1 MLKRSFVHVADEE
14 RERVVT
20 RMREK
25 EREGQEGEEG
35 RRREKERERER
46 DKSKAKGKRAPECR
60 ERGSSHR
67 DRLAR
72 KSRRD
77 GCRAKFMN
85 LEPRRLVSRWPR
97 DWRSDGD

>member
-1 MLKRSFVHVADEE
+1 MVDEE

-25 EREGQEGEEG
+25 EREKGKRERKGEEG
-35 RRREKERERER
+35 RKRESER